1 MLHSETW
8 ALVPVKRFSRAK
20 SRLCEILFE
29 RERADLAQTMLRDV
43 LQNLKMTSA
52 LDGMADIPLARP
64 RDFGKIIELLEISP
78 VVLVPALYD
87 GGTNALAMRSL
98 GLLRPLFGEESF
110 SAHRSLARQLQLGC
124 SVLKSDRIGKD
135 IDAARIGKD
144 IDSALDFAP
153 YLLSS
158 DDLGLT
164 GSFLEKLNIS
174 ERFGIDDAPAPLRLI

>member
-52 LDGMADIPLARP
+52 L
-64 RDFGKIIELLEISP
+64 
-78 VVLVPALYD
+78 
-87 GGTNALAMRSL
+87 
-98 GLLRPLFGEESF
+98 
-110 SAHRSLARQLQLGC
+110 
-124 SVLKSDRIGKD
+124 LKSD
-135 IDAARIGKD
+135 RIGKD

-164 GSFLEKLNIS
+164 GSFLEKLDIS